1 MNPLRLILRRLL
13 SGIGVLWG
21 AATLTFLAIKLSAGD
36 PALATANVESRVPV
50 IQARE
55 LESLMKVPS
64 GQIAVMGGLMQDSV
78 DNAKDG
84 VPGLSRLPLI
94 GDLFS
99 YRNETSTKT
108 ELVIFMRPIVVKDA
122 GINGDYKDYR
132 YLLPGQPD
140 TEPYPEPVT
149 YPVPTAKAN
158 GS

>member
-1 MNPLRLILRRLL
+1 M
-13 SGIGVLWG
+13 
-21 AATLTFLAIKLSAGD
+21 
-36 PALATANVESRVPV
+36 

-78 DNAKDG
+78 DNLKDG
-84 VPGLSRLPLI
+84 IPLLSSVPIL

-108 ELVIFMRPIVVKDA
+108 ELVIFMRPVVIKDA
-122 GINGDYKDYR
+122 SVNGDYKNYR
-132 YLLPGQPD
+132 DLLPGEPD
-140 TEPYPEPVT
+140 TEPYPVPST